1 MVNVVFDMD
10 GVLFDTQRIYYKMWF
25 VVADRLGLSDITEPA
40 DKCIGTN
47 RKYQYSVLYD
57 FYGPEFPCEEFYAL
71 KDKLFA
77 EYVEQ
82 NGVPLKKGTI
92 ELLEYLKNSGG
103 KVAIASSSRRHI
115 VENHLKQHD
124 MVKYF
129 DVIVGGDM
137 IEKSKPAPDIYLK
150 ACELLGV
157 APRECYAVEDSY
169 NGLISA
175 SDAGLKPVMVPDML
189 PYNDE
194 IAPKVYLKFDS
205 LLDFRDYLKKE
216 QGL

>member
-1 MVNVVFDMD
+1 MD
-10 GVLFDTQRIYYKMWF
+10 GVLFDTQRIYYKTWF
-25 VVADRLGLSDITEPA
+25 VVADRLGLPDITEPA

-57 FYGPEFPCEEFYAL
+57 FYGPDFPCEEFYAL

-92 ELLEYLKNSGG
+92 ELLEYLKNSGK

-129 DVIVGGDM
+129 DIIVGGDM
-137 IEKSKPAPDIYLK
+137 IEKASRLRIYILK
-150 ACELLGV
+150 RVNCLELRLV
-157 APRECYAVEDSY
+157 S
-169 NGLISA
+169 
-175 SDAGLKPVMVPDML
+175 VM
-189 PYNDE
+189 
-194 IAPKVYLKFDS
+194 
-205 LLDFRDYLKKE
+205 LLRIHIM
-216 QGL
+216 G

>member
-10 GVLFDTQRIYYKMWF
+10 GVLFDTQRIYYKTWF
-25 VVADRLGLSDITEPA
+25 VVADRLGLPDITEPA

-92 ELLEYLKNSGG
+92 ELLEYLKNSGR

-137 IEKSKPAPDIYLK
+137 IEKASRLRIYILK
-150 ACELLGV
+150 RVNCLEL
-157 APRECYAVEDSY
+157 R
-169 NGLISA
+169 
-175 SDAGLKPVMVPDML
+175 PVSVML
-189 PYNDE
+189 LR
-194 IAPKVYLKFDS
+194 IHIM
-205 LLDFRDYLKKE
+205 
-216 QGL
+216 G

>member
-1 MVNVVFDMD
+1 
-10 GVLFDTQRIYYKMWF
+10 
-25 VVADRLGLSDITEPA
+25 
-40 DKCIGTN
+40 
-47 RKYQYSVLYD
+47 
-57 FYGPEFPCEEFYAL
+57 
-71 KDKLFA
+71 
-77 EYVEQ
+77 
-82 NGVPLKKGTI
+82 
-92 ELLEYLKNSGG
+92 
-103 KVAIASSSRRHI
+103 
-115 VENHLKQHD
+115 

-175 SDAGLKPVMVPDML
+175 FDAGLKPVMVPDML

>member
-1 MVNVVFDMD
+1 MANVVFDMD
-10 GVLFDTQRIYYKMWF
+10 GVLFDTQMIYYNTWF
-25 VVADRLGLSDITEPA
+25 TVAKKLGLSDITEPA

-57 FYGPEFPCEEFYAL
+57 FYGPDFPCEEFYTL
-71 KDKLFA
+71 KDKLFF

-82 NGVPLKKGTI
+82 NGVPLKPGVI
-92 ELLEYLKNSGG
+92 ELLEYLKESGS

-115 VENHLKQHD
+115 VEKHLNRHD
-124 MVKYF
+124 MIKYF

-137 IEKSKPAPDIYLK
+137 IERSKPAPDIYLK
-150 ACELLGV
+150 ACELLETK
-157 APRECYAVEDSY
+157 PDESYAVEDSY

-175 SDAGLKPVMVPDML
+175 HDAGLKSVMVPDML
-189 PYNDE
+189 PFNEE
-194 IAPKVYLKFDS
+194 IAPVVFRKFDS

>member
-10 GVLFDTQRIYYKMWF
+10 GVLFDTQRIYYKTWF
-25 VVADRLGLSDITEPA
+25 VVADRLGLPDITEPA

-92 ELLEYLKNSGG
+92 ELL
-103 KVAIASSSRRHI
+103 
-115 VENHLKQHD
+115 D
-124 MVKYF
+124 
-129 DVIVGGDM
+129 
-137 IEKSKPAPDIYLK
+137 
-150 ACELLGV
+150 
-157 APRECYAVEDSY
+157 
-169 NGLISA
+169 
-175 SDAGLKPVMVPDML
+175 
-189 PYNDE
+189 
-194 IAPKVYLKFDS
+194 
-205 LLDFRDYLKKE
+205 
-216 QGL
+216 